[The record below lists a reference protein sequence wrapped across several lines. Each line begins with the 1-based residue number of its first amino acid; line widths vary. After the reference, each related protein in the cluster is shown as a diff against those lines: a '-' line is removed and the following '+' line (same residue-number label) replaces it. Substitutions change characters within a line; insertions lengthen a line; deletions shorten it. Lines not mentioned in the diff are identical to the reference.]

1 MMTPGWGLPLSV
13 GGRWPSTRQ
22 IEGSTRQIRGLW
34 RSRLADAC
42 YLSGRRPYLSGHAS
56 TLPDRTKCHRMAVPS
71 QLFPCQWSP
80 RAICRVSG
88 EIELRK

>member
-1 MMTPGWGLPLSV
+1 MARLSRSRLSV
-13 GGRWPSTRQ
+13 GKSPCLTRQ
-22 IEGSTRQIRGLW
+22 ISGLTRQIR
-34 RSRLADAC
+34 RLRHSLRADAC

-88 EIELRK
+88 EIELGK